1 MIAHTGLAVKS
12 YEKGKAFYEQALAP
26 LGYKLNLDYGV
37 AAGFMEGGE
46 TSFWIVV
53 KERPQPGHVA
63 FGAKDKKAVDAFH
76 RAALKAGGKD
86 NGKPGYR
93 PDYWPGYYAA
103 FILDSD
109 GNNVEA
115 VWYDYSKV
123 KPAKKKAT
131 KKIAKKTARKT
142 AAKK

>member
-12 YEKGKAFYEQALAP
+12 YKKGKAFYEKSLAP
-26 LGYKLNLDYGV
+26 LGYRVNMEYGV
-37 AAGFMEGGE
+37 AAGFMSGGE
-46 TSFWIVV
+46 TDFWIVV
-53 KERPQPGHVA
+53 KKRPQAGHVA
-63 FGAKDKKAVDAFH
+63 FKAKNKKEVDAFH

-93 PDYWPGYYAA
+93 SDYWPGYYAA
-103 FILDSD
+103 FVLDAD

-123 KPAKKKAT
+123 KPAKKKT
-131 KKIAKKTARKT
+131 VKRK
-142 AAKK
+142 